1 MDAKV
6 IDLVALGTAA
16 TPLADWWEQFCA
28 TGNADVAAL
37 DAARKQ
43 LATMAALPG
52 RVGQAIRLVVDAQAD
67 VPAVVITTAIEQVA
81 ATARRCPRA
90 RPPRRRRR
98 PVAGAAPPIDPA
110 QLPLPGLDPD
120 GGWTPGRVPPSA

>member
-1 MDAKV
+1 MDAAIV
-6 IDLVALGTAA
+6 DLVALGTAA

-28 TGNADVAAL
+28 TGHADVAAL

-43 LATMAALPG
+43 LATMAGLPG
-52 RVGQAIRLVVDAQAD
+52 RVGQAIRLVVHAPAD
-67 VPAVVITTAIEQVA
+67 VPPVVLTMAIEQVA

-98 PVAGAAPPIDPA
+98 PPAGAAPPAPA

-120 GGWTPGRVPPSA
+120 RGWTPGPVPPSA